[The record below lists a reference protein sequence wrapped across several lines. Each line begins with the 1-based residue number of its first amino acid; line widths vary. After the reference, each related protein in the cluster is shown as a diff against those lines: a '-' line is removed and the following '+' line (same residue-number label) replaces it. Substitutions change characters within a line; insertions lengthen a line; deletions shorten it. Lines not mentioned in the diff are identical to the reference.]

1 MFNDIMDANVS
12 VHPDIEK
19 AAVEWVEYELNRIY
33 GKKTSIYV
41 PSLVGEAERML
52 TDRLGKKWKKNH
64 KITIDI
70 GKNGNE
76 EREIKVKLKWWD

>member
-1 MFNDIMDANVS
+1 MFDDIMDANVS
-12 VHPDIEK
+12 VHPDIES

-33 GKKTSIYV
+33 GEKTSLYV
-41 PSLVGEAERML
+41 PSLIGEAERML

-70 GKNGNE
+70 NRKNGDK
-76 EREIKVKLKWWD
+76 EIKVRLKWWD